1 MTRNGTQRLVVIH
14 HRKLEERLGDGGGRG
29 SQLSPFGH
37 RRGAIRAFYRSHLP
51 SFSGVA
57 VEASRAFSPL
67 HTALSR
73 HAQSLRYPRHILLLP
88 RGVAPTGPAIAIL
101 AAVVAWSLVIQVQ
114 DLGFRCA
121 THNPNIA

>member
-1 MTRNGTQRLVVIH
+1 MGLKARGTRPAVCHQQLLRPAALVGLSKIFDSGTNSNLYH
-14 HRKLEERLGDGGGRG
+14 
-29 SQLSPFGH
+29 
-37 RRGAIRAFYRSHLP
+37 
-51 SFSGVA
+51 
-57 VEASRAFSPL
+57 
-67 HTALSR
+67 
-73 HAQSLRYPRHILLLP
+73 SLDSLP